1 MDQIPPRR
9 TAKRT
14 KFDPIPAPD
23 PTPDETN
30 KYAKKVKI
38 GKPTIGRSPNYVESI
53 GLGTVRVLT
62 ANGYNADV

>member
-1 MDQIPPRR
+1 MDQAPPRR
-9 TAKRT
+9 MAKRT
-14 KFDPIPAPD
+14 KFEPLPPVE
-23 PTPDETN
+23 PTPDEAN